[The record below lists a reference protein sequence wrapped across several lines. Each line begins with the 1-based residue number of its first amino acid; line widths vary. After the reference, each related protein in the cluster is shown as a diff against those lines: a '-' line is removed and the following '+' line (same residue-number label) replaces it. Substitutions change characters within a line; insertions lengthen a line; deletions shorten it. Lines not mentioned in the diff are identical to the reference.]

1 MAKCLD
7 LHFRIQIES
16 IFGLMEGGVE
26 GKIRFHQHMCCD
38 MKQGPSHSYRRRPQ
52 QFPRLGQY
60 VRSGNSTRW
69 GNIGGDW
76 VNIGWG
82 GVRR

>member
-52 QFPRLGQY
+52 QFPLSFDGYKYDKYEESSLRL
-60 VRSGNSTRW
+60 
-69 GNIGGDW
+69 
-76 VNIGWG
+76 
-82 GVRR
+82 